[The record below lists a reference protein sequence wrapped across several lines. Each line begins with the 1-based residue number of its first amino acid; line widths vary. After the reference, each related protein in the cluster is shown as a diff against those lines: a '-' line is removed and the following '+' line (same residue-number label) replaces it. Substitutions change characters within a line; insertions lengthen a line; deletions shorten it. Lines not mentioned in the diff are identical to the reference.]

1 MKLIKESYLKI
12 KKILSET
19 SWPEIPVLHST
30 LPPPIF
36 LPEKKYIAV
45 FFRNCDYIVD
55 FLLRKADYMVLFPPL
70 L

>member
-36 LPEKKYIAV
+36 LPEKKIYSS
-45 FFRNCDYIVD
+45 
-55 FLLRKADYMVLFPPL
+55 FLPEL
-70 L
+70 